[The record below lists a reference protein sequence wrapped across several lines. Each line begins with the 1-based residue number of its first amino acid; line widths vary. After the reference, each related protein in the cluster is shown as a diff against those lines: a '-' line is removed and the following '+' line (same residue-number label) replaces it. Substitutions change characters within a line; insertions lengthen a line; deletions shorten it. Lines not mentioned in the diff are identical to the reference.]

1 VALTAALAGYVMV
14 KFYGIIFLGQPR
26 EEKLAKVHDAGIW
39 ERIGMTWMAVGC
51 IALGVLPVFVVLYI
65 DRVNEMLVHQSLAP
79 SAAKNG
85 WLLLTPIH
93 AESASYGPLILLLCI
108 VVGVLLTVRVVK
120 KFYHGRLR
128 RGPAWDCGYPA
139 QTARM
144 QDSAEGFGQ
153 PIRHIFTNFVEVIR
167 KLPAPGDLH
176 PHYHSETRDRLWEL
190 CYMPIKRLNDAI
202 SAQVGKLQHG
212 RIHAY
217 LLYSFL
223 TLLALLAF
231 VK

>member
-1 VALTAALAGYVMV
+1 
-14 KFYGIIFLGQPR
+14 
-26 EEKLAKVHDAGIW
+26 
-39 ERIGMTWMAVGC
+39 
-51 IALGVLPVFVVLYI
+51 
-65 DRVNEMLVHQSLAP
+65 
-79 SAAKNG
+79 
-85 WLLLTPIH
+85 
-93 AESASYGPLILLLCI
+93 
-108 VVGVLLTVRVVK
+108 
-120 KFYHGRLR
+120 
-128 RGPAWDCGYPA
+128 
-139 QTARM
+139 
-144 QDSAEGFGQ
+144 
-153 PIRHIFTNFVEVIR
+153 VIR